1 LGNKE
6 RAKEWI
12 SRTLIVEPDDAV
24 THHNLACNLAQM
36 GETDTLDLL
45 ESSAN
50 RLSAQ
55 VVVNWIKN
63 DTT

>member
-1 LGNKE
+1 MMRSLTTTSP
-6 RAKEWI
+6 A
-12 SRTLIVEPDDAV
+12 
-24 THHNLACNLAQM
+24 LAQM
-36 GETDTLDLL
+36 GETDTLDLP

-50 RLSAQ
+50 KLSAQ